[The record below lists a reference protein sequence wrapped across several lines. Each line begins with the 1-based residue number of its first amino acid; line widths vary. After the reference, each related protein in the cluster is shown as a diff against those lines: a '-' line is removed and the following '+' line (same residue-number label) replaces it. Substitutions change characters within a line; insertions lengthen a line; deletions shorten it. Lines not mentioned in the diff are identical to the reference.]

1 MRQFIILPLGL
12 VVGLAIGFAAGRGM
26 RPKRDPVAADAG
38 VTPPKGPPAPVA
50 AKQPKDESSALTIPA
65 DTAARRTLARGGPAV
80 EAMLADF
87 DRRKPME
94 SRLRILQRVMASSP
108 QELGDMVRG
117 MSGKWLGDPGWAD
130 AKQAALQRWVEV
142 APDEA
147 MAWARTATRQGVDI
161 HEAAGVYGMLAMIDP
176 SRALAR
182 ARGLEPG
189 MFQQQAMQAVLG
201 TMAQSDPN
209 QAMKLSEGLP
219 AQVRNGV
226 LHAVFDAW
234 AGRDPRAAAA
244 GIMELKD
251 PMARWGG
258 MHSVMRHFSEQDPDG
273 ALQWA
278 KSLPEAGM
286 RQQVLNQLFQQL
298 GQRDP
303 DKALVLA
310 ESLPKHQQLQ
320 VQKEFV
326 GAWIRRDP
334 EAAEAWILSRSNTI
348 EQQQLVMATVGPLSW
363 MDPAR
368 ASTLVTKLAPGSA
381 RDNALRDLIGMWNWS
396 DSTAAQ
402 SFAQTLPE
410 ADQLKLR
417 GPLAEG
423 LAWRDPE
430 KAIAYLK
437 DNPLD
442 DPAHHTYSN
451 LARALAERTTPAKAL
466 EWAMSLEDEAS
477 RQRALPEV
485 FSRMAA
491 QEPAEA
497 AKAVLGLPE
506 GASREESLSR
516 VGGAWAENDFEDAL
530 SWARGLNGKDRESAL
545 GAVLTQGAPHQP
557 GLAATQYA
565 EMLGGL
571 PASEKPADSFV
582 NAAAT
587 IAGAYFAEDQTKAA
601 SWVSGLPQEDARAAA
616 ARTLAEQWSQYDA
629 PSASEWIGSLPD
641 GKPRDQA
648 VGALVNRIA
657 ASDPSMAFEWAAT
670 VDDSSLRSSSL
681 EAAFQSWRKLDPSA
695 ARAAVETA
703 NWPDDEKA
711 RWIEKLR

>member
-1 MRQFIILPLGL
+1 MKSAPATA
-12 VVGLAIGFAAGRGM
+12 AIPPETAAGR
-26 RPKRDPVAADAG
+26 
-38 VTPPKGPPAPVA
+38 
-50 AKQPKDESSALTIPA
+50 SA
-65 DTAARRTLARGGPAV
+65 ARGGPTV
-80 EAMLADF
+80 EALLAEF
-87 DRRKPME
+87 DRKKPME
-94 SRLRILQRVMASSP
+94 SRLRMLQKIMASSP
-108 QELGDMVRG
+108 QDLEAMVRG
-117 MSGKWLGDPGWAD
+117 MSGKWRGEPGWAE

-142 APDEA
+142 SPEEA
-147 MAWARTATRQGVDI
+147 ISWARTAMRQGVDM

-176 SRALAR
+176 ARALAR
-182 ARGLEPG
+182 ARGLESG
-189 MFQQQAMQAVLG
+189 QFQQQAMQAVLG

-219 AQVRNGV
+219 GPVRNGV

-244 GIMELKD
+244 GVLDLKD

-273 ALQWA
+273 ALAWA

-286 RQQVLNQLFQQL
+286 RQQALNQLFQQL

-303 DKALVLA
+303 DKALVFA

-348 EQQQLVMATVGPLSW
+348 EQQQLVMATVGALSW
-363 MDPAR
+363 MDPNR

-381 RDNALRDLIGMWNWS
+381 RDNALRDLIGMWNWN
-396 DSTAAQ
+396 DPLAAQ

-417 GPLAEG
+417 GSIAEG
-423 LAWRDPE
+423 MAWRDPE
-430 KAIAYLK
+430 KAIAFLK

-442 DPAHHTYSN
+442 DPAHQTYAN
-451 LARALAERTTPAKAL
+451 LAGALAERTSPAEAL
-466 EWAMSLEDEAS
+466 KWAMSLEDEAS
-477 RQRALPEV
+477 RQKALPEV

-491 QEPAEA
+491 QDPAAA
-497 AKAVLGLPE
+497 AKAVLEMPG

-516 VGGAWAENDFEDAL
+516 VGGAWAGSDFEDAL
-530 SWARGLNGKDRESAL
+530 SWARGLSGKDRESAL

-565 EMLGGL
+565 DMLGGL
-571 PASEKPADSFV
+571 PANEKPADSFV

-587 IAGAYFAEDQTKAA
+587 IAGAYFAEDQLKAA
-601 SWVSGLPQEDARAAA
+601 NWVSGLPQEDARAAA
-616 ARTLAEQWSQYDA
+616 ARTLAEQWAQYDA

-670 VDDSSLRSSSL
+670 MDDSGMRSSSL
-681 EAAFQSWRKLDPSA
+681 EATFQSWRKLDPDA
-695 ARAAVETA
+695 ARAAVESA
-703 NWPDDEKA
+703 SWPDEEKA
-711 RWIEKLR
+711 RWMEKLR